1 MNLYH
6 TLSSIQCYIKPPW
19 SNILRLY
26 MPTKHSPSASISAG
40 RKAVFANVGLN
51 CCGKEMPQL
60 GLKHTHTHTHTHT
73 KLLSGN
79 VLERGRAD
87 TGYPQETEHSK
98 SHLLV

>member
-1 MNLYH
+1 
-6 TLSSIQCYIKPPW
+6 
-19 SNILRLY
+19 

-40 RKAVFANVGLN
+40 REAVFANVGLN
-51 CCGKEMPQL
+51 CCGKVMPQL
-60 GLKHTHTHTHTHT
+60 GLKHTHTHTQ
-73 KLLSGN
+73 LLSGN